1 MPIDK
6 VKKLI
11 FLDIMENEQKVFMEI
26 LHEEKYDLK
35 ERIAKQNQ
43 AVDKHGIKIRYK
55 DILELH
61 GSPAIKKGI
70 WQAILIVEELVDI
83 YGEPEHIMLEFE
95 IGRASCRDRAE
106 QCERVTSMNR

>member
-1 MPIDK
+1 
-6 VKKLI
+6 
-11 FLDIMENEQKVFMEI
+11 MEI

-55 DILELH
+55 EILELH

-83 YGEPEHIMLEFE
+83 YGEHEHIMLEFARE
-95 IGRASCRDRAE
+95 DQLSKRTKSRKKILTDIQKNMSKTDKE
-106 QCERVTSMNR
+106 LKKY

>member
-1 MPIDK
+1 
-6 VKKLI
+6 
-11 FLDIMENEQKVFMEI
+11 MENEPKVFMEI

-83 YGEPEHIMLEFE
+83 YGEPEHIMLEFARE
-95 IGRASCRDRAE
+95 DQLSQRTKSRRSE
-106 QCERVTSMNR
+106 EHTSELQSRFDLV